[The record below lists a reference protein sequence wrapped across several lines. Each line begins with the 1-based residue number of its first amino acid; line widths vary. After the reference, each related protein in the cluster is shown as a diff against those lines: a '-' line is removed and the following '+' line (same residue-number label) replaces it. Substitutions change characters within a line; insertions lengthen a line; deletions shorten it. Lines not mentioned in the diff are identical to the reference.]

1 MQMKRSVASTE
12 MKTVLFCVCD
22 KTFWHKNSHMHEPRT
37 ISLLGSRGNDVALT
51 ITILD
56 IPAIIKK
63 AYKEVLL
70 IAQPDSTAPANRLD
84 AFE

>member
-1 MQMKRSVASTE
+1 MKRSVASTE
-12 MKTVLFCVCD
+12 MKLYCFVFAI

-37 ISLLGSRGNDVALT
+37 ISLLGSRGNDVALA

-63 AYKEVLL
+63 AYKEVFL

-84 AFE
+84 ACE